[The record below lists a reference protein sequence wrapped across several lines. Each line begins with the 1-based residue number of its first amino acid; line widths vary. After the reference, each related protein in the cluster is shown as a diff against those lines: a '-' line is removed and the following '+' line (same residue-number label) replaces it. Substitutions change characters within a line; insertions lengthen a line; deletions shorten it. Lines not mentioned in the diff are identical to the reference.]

1 MKKFKYV
8 ALNLQKKK
16 FTGTFLAEDE
26 DQLRA
31 MLIRQNLFLVSAKSV
46 SDTPPSAFFSVSGKI
61 SIGELTS
68 FCRQLSIMI
77 NSGISILESL
87 SILRGQNFSAL
98 LKKTLDMIYEDV
110 KTGQLLSEAMKKH
123 KRVFPEFFRSM
134 IHVGEISGQLE
145 NALNKLA
152 DYYEKDAALK
162 RKTKSALTY
171 PLVLLFMLVAVVA
184 VMTLFVIPTFRE
196 SMSSL
201 EVELPALTLA
211 IYGFSDFLLA
221 NGLYLLLGLL
231 AVVLFVLGFGRTEKG
246 RLVFDRLKLKFPL
259 IRNVQ
264 LNLLTSRFANGFSL
278 LVGSGLDTVD
288 ALEVICNVLGNR
300 YMQKRFRLAIEDIRQ
315 GMSMT
320 MAFEAYKLFPVILNQ
335 MIAIGEKSNTIA
347 EVLGRSCSYFDEQVS
362 AAVSSLTGVLQPI
375 MLILMGGTI
384 AVMFVAIYS
393 PMLGIMN
400 GLGG

>member
-8 ALNLQKKK
+8 AINLQKKK

-26 DQLRA
+26 EQLRA
-31 MLIRQNLFLVSAKSV
+31 MLIRQNLFLVSAKTV
-46 SDTPPSAFFSVSGKI
+46 SDTPPSAFLSVTGKI
-61 SIGELTS
+61 SVGELTS

-87 SILRGQNFSAL
+87 AILRGQNYTSL
-98 LKKTLDMIYEDV
+98 LKKTLEMIYEDV
-110 KTGQLLSEAMKKH
+110 KTGLLLSEAMKKH
-123 KRVFPEFFRSM
+123 HRVFPEFFRSM
-134 IHVGEISGQLE
+134 IHVGEISGRLE
-145 NALNKLA
+145 TALNQLA

-171 PLVLLFMLVAVVA
+171 PLILLFMLIAVVA

-201 EVELPALTLA
+201 DVELSGLTLA

-231 AVVLFVLGFGRTEKG
+231 LTVLFLLGLGRTAKG
-246 RLVFDRLKLKFPL
+246 KLTLDRLKLELPL
-259 IRNVQ
+259 IKNVQ
-264 LNLLTSRFANGFSL
+264 INLITSRFANGFSL

-288 ALEVICNVLGNR
+288 ALEIICNVIGNR
-300 YMQKRFRLAIEDIRQ
+300 YLQKRFRLAIDDIRQ

-320 MAFEAYKLFPVILNQ
+320 MAFEAYKLFPTILNQ

-362 AAVSSLTGVLQPI
+362 AAVSSMTGVLQPI